1 MLIRPLREEAR
12 LPKLPAIP
20 LEGLKAPALACGSS
34 RGNVGR
40 PCFDAVFPEHLH
52 RTFFGKPEQKN
63 MVYRLPEV

>member
-40 PCFDAVFPEHLH
+40 PFFWGRFPRKFTSDIFRETGTKKH
-52 RTFFGKPEQKN
+52 G
-63 MVYRLPEV
+63 LPVT